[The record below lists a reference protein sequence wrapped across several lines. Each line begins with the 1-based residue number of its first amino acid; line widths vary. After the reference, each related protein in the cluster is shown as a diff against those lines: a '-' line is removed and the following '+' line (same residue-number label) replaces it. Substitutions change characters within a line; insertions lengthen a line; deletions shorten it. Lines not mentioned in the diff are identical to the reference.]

1 MKKSLFLLS
10 ALLAVLTSVAQEQV
24 QSYTFTLQQAI
35 DHALQHNY
43 KVINSGRDIQ
53 AAEKKKWETTAA
65 GLPQIN
71 ANINYTNNFDLQQ
84 SLVPA
89 EFFGGNP
96 GEFIAVAFGTRHSVN
111 AGATLSQLIFDGSY
125 IVALQASKT
134 YLQYYN
140 NLKQKT
146 DVEIREAVTNAYG
159 NVLLAEESIAILDRN
174 RTTLEKVL
182 GDTKKTYEN
191 GLVEEE
197 NVEQLQITLNT
208 ILNNQ
213 NNAQRLKDIAYNM
226 LKLQL
231 GISIDETITLTE
243 KLDQLTK
250 DNMDLALTQSEFN
263 IANNADYKIGQ
274 NFVEQRELELKREKS
289 IALPSLSANLNFG
302 YTGFGNEFEFFERE
316 QQWLKYSNLGVNL
329 SIPIFSSLARSSR
342 TQQAKIAFEQA
353 KTQLTETEQMIKLQ
367 YQQAKSQY
375 ELSIEEYA
383 NWKQNLGLAERIERK
398 QNIKFTEGLSTSF
411 DFADAQ
417 RQLYSAQQQYLQS
430 MIDVINRRATLE
442 KIINNPK

>member
-1 MKKSLFLLS
+1 MLLS
-10 ALLAVLTSVAQEQV
+10 FALAASAQEAPK
-24 QSYTFTLQQAI
+24 SYAMSLKEAI

-53 AAEKKKWETTAA
+53 AAEQKKWETTAT
-65 GLPQIN
+65 GLPQIS
-71 ANINYTNNFDLQQ
+71 ASINYTNNFDLQK

-96 GEFIAVAFGTRHSVN
+96 GDFIAVAFGTRHAVN
-111 AGATLSQLIFDGSY
+111 AGGTLSQLIFDGSY
-125 IVALQASKT
+125 IVALQAAKT

-146 DVEIREAVTNAYG
+146 DVDVREGVINAYG
-159 NVLLAEESIAILDRN
+159 NVLLAEESIAILEKN
-174 RTTLEKVL
+174 RTTLGKTL
-182 GDTKKTYEN
+182 GDTRETYEN

-208 ILNNQ
+208 VLSNL

-231 GISIDETITLTE
+231 GIDIADTLTLTDR
-243 KLDQLTK
+243 LDQLTQA
-250 DNMDLALTQSEFN
+250 NLDLALTGSEFN
-263 IANNADYKIGQ
+263 IENNIDYKIGK
-274 NFVEQRELELKREKS
+274 NFVEQRRLELMREKS
-289 IALPSLSANLNFG
+289 RALPTLSANLNAG
-302 YTGFGNEFEFFERE
+302 YLGFGNEFEFFERE
-316 QQWLKYSNLGVNL
+316 QQWLKFSNLNVNL
-329 SIPIFSSLARSSR
+329 NIPIFSSFARRSR

-353 KTQLTETEQMIKLQ
+353 KTQLTETEQMITLQ
-367 YQQAKSQY
+367 YQEAKSQY
-375 ELSIEEYA
+375 EFSIEEYQ
-383 NWKQNLGLAERIERK
+383 NWKQNLALAERIEHK

-417 RQLYSAQQQYLQS
+417 RQLYSAQQSYLQS

-442 KIINNPK
+442 KIINNPQ